1 MFDRYADGLEGIP
14 AILERLGLESYGY
27 LSDSEILK
35 RLLSPLEERESKVL
49 LLRHDR
55 DENGEGHTLEEIGE
69 QLNLTRERVRQI
81 EARALSKLRHPR
93 WDWPRQFE
101 IYEKGYR
108 FEPHADLLGADLH
121 GINLS
126 FKKMQCANLGNA
138 NLRGAD
144 LQGADLRGADLRGAD
159 LFEANLRD
167 ADMRGADLTGAILN
181 TEWLQSRAF
190 LSDSSY
196 DLWGHQ
202 IDETILTGATMPD
215 GSIHD

>member
-1 MFDRYADGLEGIP
+1 MFGLYADGLEGIP
-14 AILERLGLESYGY
+14 AILQRLGLDSYGH
-27 LSDSEILK
+27 LPDSEILK
-35 RLLSPLEERESKVL
+35 RLLSPLDERERQIL
-49 LLRHDR
+49 LLRRDR

-69 QLNLTRERVRQI
+69 HLNLTRERVRQI

-101 IYEKGYR
+101 IYEKGYK

-126 FKKMQCANLGNA
+126 FKKLQCANLGNA

-159 LFEANLRD
+159 LFEAKLFN
-167 ADMRGADLTGAILN
+167 ADMRGADLTGATLN
-181 TEWLQSRAF
+181 TEWLKSWSVVR
-190 LSDSSY
+190 DSAY

-202 IDETILTGATMPD
+202 IDETILTGTTMPD